1 LSAAG
6 YARAQVAAYD
16 ALLPVSYGRGLM
28 PDTFIDF
35 KKQRFRWAYGAM
47 QILKSHAGSLFTDG
61 GPLSAGQR
69 YHFIA
74 GWAPW
79 VADGCNMLFNVA
91 ALAWSAAMVIAP
103 HRIDPPLVV
112 YSVLP
117 LSLFSFKLA
126 KLVHLYRARVG
137 ANFRQTVAAA
147 IAGLALTHT
156 IGTAV
161 VKGLLTRR
169 EPFFRIPKTGRGQRL
184 LQALR
189 VAREEMLLMAGLWLS
204 AWGVAHSHGGTEGPD
219 RLAWIS
225 CC

>member
-1 LSAAG
+1 
-6 YARAQVAAYD
+6 
-16 ALLPVSYGRGLM
+16 
-28 PDTFIDF
+28 
-35 KKQRFRWAYGAM
+35 
-47 QILKSHAGSLFTDG
+47 
-61 GPLSAGQR
+61 
-69 YHFIA
+69 
-74 GWAPW
+74 
-79 VADGCNMLFNVA
+79 
-91 ALAWSAAMVIAP
+91 
-103 HRIDPPLVV
+103 VV

-161 VKGLLTRR
+161 VKGLLTRC
-169 EPFFRIPKTGRGQRL
+169 EPFFRTPKTGRGQRL

-189 VAREEMLLMAGLWLS
+189 AAREEMLLMMGLWLS

-219 RLAWIS
+219 RLAWIIVLLIQS
-225 CC
+225 VPYASSVLVSLVSAFRLPAWLLGTSYRPTAAAQRRAEADSPERSSSDPMST